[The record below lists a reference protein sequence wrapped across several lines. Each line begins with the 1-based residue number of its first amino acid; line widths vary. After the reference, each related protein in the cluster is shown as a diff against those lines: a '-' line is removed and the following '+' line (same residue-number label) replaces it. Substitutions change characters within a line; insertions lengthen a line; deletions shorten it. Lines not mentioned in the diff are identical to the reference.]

1 MSYRRLRKGVADLH
15 RRAEVSQKIND
26 RYIESLASVEEKET
40 VAEVTQDLGKRVQW
54 KGRSVRA
61 LNPLSPEDV
70 SLLEAVSRGSFLISG
85 FCNREIREIL
95 FSSSAPVD
103 AAERKRLS
111 ARVTRLLRMLRG
123 HGLITKVPKTLR
135 YQVTP
140 KGRRSIAALLAAR
153 QANTKLLLQG
163 VSS

>member
-15 RRAEVSQKIND
+15 RRAEVSQKVND

-40 VAEVTQDLGKRVQW
+40 VAEVTKDLGERVQW
-54 KGRSVRA
+54 KGRGVRA

-70 SLLEAVSRGSFLISG
+70 SLMEAVSRGGFMISG

-95 FSSSAPVD
+95 FPPSATVE

-111 ARVTRLLRMLRG
+111 AKVTRLLRILRG
-123 HGLITKVPKTLR
+123 HGLIAKVPKTLR

-140 KGRRSIAALLAAR
+140 KGRTSMSALLSAR
-153 QANTKLLLQG
+153 QANTKQLLQAA
-163 VSS
+163 